1 MFESDEK
8 FFLLGP
14 EYFKNLLSFQ
24 DGEGFVKA
32 LIVGLMAG
40 ATYVFPTKDLQDTAV
55 AASVLVVLDTLTG
68 ITAVFVE
75 KKPRTSA
82 GFARVLAKAFAYL
95 SVCAVAAIVEK
106 TIFKGS
112 GLSISMGVLWLVIA
126 TEGISVIEN
135 VERISGGRFRWLR
148 AILGKVLDDDKEA
161 ARKEKEKD
169 V

>member
-1 MFESDEK
+1 MDRK

-14 EYFKNLLSFQ
+14 DYFRTLFAFQ
-24 DGEGFVKA
+24 DGEGFAKA

-55 AASVLVVLDTLTG
+55 AASILVLLDTVTG
-68 ITAVFVE
+68 IMAVFIE
-75 KKPRTSA
+75 KKPRTSQS
-82 GFARVLAKAFAYL
+82 FARVIAKAFAYL
-95 SVCAVAAIVEK
+95 SVCAVAAIVER

-112 GLSISMGVLWLVIA
+112 GLSISMGILWLIIA

-148 AILGKVLDDDKEA
+148 ALLGKVIDQDKEA
-161 ARKEKEKD
+161 ARKEKD
-169 V
+169 DRV